1 LAGPAPH
8 LHVAK
13 TAPEQEES
21 IRRMAVTQTANGRA
35 PASPEDRGL
44 GGSWLTSWWIVGGF
58 AVLLLLILG
67 WGLIAHPTW
76 TAPTR
81 DPAWYTWRANV
92 ILQSNPGSI
101 AADWGPSNVFAGGYR
116 VTVPLAGAL
125 LQRVAAISP
134 YTFSAFLMV
143 AIPVL
148 TGLALGAGAF
158 RSRRD
163 GLVVLLTMLAA
174 AALFLTTPY
183 VGYLDDIT
191 VLFLI
196 SLVVAFSGAARTSWG
211 ARVAVFL
218 IAVAIAFTHPTS
230 ASLFGI
236 SLIAVFVFHFITSRL
251 SLGAALRSDGPLLM
265 STGGGMVLGLSMW
278 VVGIWGQTAKF
289 SDAASPPPYTKSF
302 FTERLTQ
309 WVGSL
314 SPLITAT
321 LIAVAIVSAVMMA
334 RRRRE
339 PTDQYTMVSIWWLL
353 PLGGALTVLVKTL
366 PYYRFLNA
374 TAAPIALVGLGAF
387 VAVRFF
393 LRMPGRARVAGVL
406 LSLLV
411 VGSLGWLFYNGLS
424 NRWVSESAQ
433 WANEPIRTS
442 LASVHVV
449 TEAAGQRPNILVMD
463 FDDGEDATGTNVAY
477 GWAKTY
483 TNIYR
488 TGLPGASA
496 RYSATYL
503 GTVEN
508 FLNDAPTTSAAGA
521 EKYDEWSRKY
531 LEDIDARRKLYPA
544 DPVAFVIGQFYK
556 GTVDEVAV
564 AANAVQV
571 GPDVWVLK
579 GPNLWVPAPDVV
591 TRAND
596 AAQAQQAAFD
606 DHAGPLGDPL
616 HTLRVLLGVFL
627 LAVLPGLIAAPFFEL
642 DDTPSRIALI
652 PGMSIVITLLSG
664 IALLAVWRGP
674 LTGTKAWAVVVLAL
688 AFSGVLR
695 FARRALTGAL
705 VSFGNFFN
713 RMFAVFSNRDF
724 ATLMGV
730 QFMTQAGQGVI
741 QGAIGKSIA
750 FGGAKG
756 FALTTVPSANYLLKV
771 VLALYVPYTL
781 ISPFIGVFIDR
792 FERRRVVSVANII
805 TAVAVTVIAAGIM
818 LPLGKKTSEGNITA
832 TVALI
837 LGLLA
842 AQGCVRVA
850 LAAKSAAI
858 PDVLSGRDLLQ
869 GNGLSEAGG
878 SLSQIVGVAFALA
891 AGAVVPEWMVVV
903 GGAVVLV
910 IGAYVAT
917 RLRHTQASRHEA
929 SFAHEASQVLRT
941 IVDGVKEVARRAPA
955 ALGVSSF
962 QMLRYQFWGFVL
974 FTFAL
979 YAKNLVQGGNAS
991 TVALAL
997 SGAGGLVGLGLG
1009 MVLAQKWKDSV
1020 PPIRLLLGS
1029 MILLGAG
1036 TIVFGAAVSLAGFAA
1051 LLFVGFFAF
1060 FIGKIAADT
1069 IVQQTMPDDFRG
1081 RAFALFDIAYNL
1093 GFIVP
1098 AFILSFIWIE
1108 DDPTRTRFILITS
1121 GIVFLVLTAFVA
1133 AWARRIKDQFSG
1145 KGDLVNVEGEPAVPA
1160 D

>member
-1 LAGPAPH
+1 
-8 LHVAK
+8 
-13 TAPEQEES
+13 
-21 IRRMAVTQTANGRA
+21 MAVTHTANGRVRVSSEA
-35 PASPEDRGL
+35 PGTGGGWL
-44 GGSWLTSWWIVGGF
+44 GSWWLIGGF
-58 AVLLLLILG
+58 AALLLLILG
-67 WGLIAHPTW
+67 WGLITHPTW

-92 ILQSNPGSI
+92 ILQSSPGSI
-101 AADWGPSNVFAGGYR
+101 AGDWGPGNVFAGGYR

-125 LQRVAAISP
+125 LQRIAAISP

-143 AIPVL
+143 SVPVL

-158 RSRRD
+158 RARRD
-163 GLVVLLTMLAA
+163 ALVVLLTMLAA

-211 ARVAVFL
+211 ARVGVFL

-230 ASLFGI
+230 ASLFGL
-236 SLIAVFVFHFITSRL
+236 SLLAVFVFHFITSRL

-265 STGGGMVLGLSMW
+265 STGAGMVLGLSMW
-278 VVGIWGQTAKF
+278 VIGIWGQRAKF

-302 FTERLTQ
+302 FVERLTQ
-309 WVGSL
+309 WIGSL
-314 SPLITAT
+314 SPLITGS
-321 LIAVAIVSAVMMA
+321 LVAVAIVSAVMLA

-339 PTDQYTMVSIWWLL
+339 PADEYTMVSAWWLL

-366 PYYRFLNA
+366 PYYRFVNA
-374 TAAPIALVGLGAF
+374 TAAPIALAGLGAF

-393 LRMPGRARVAGVL
+393 LRLPGRARIAGVL
-406 LSLLV
+406 LALLV
-411 VGSLGWLFYNGLS
+411 VGSLGWLFYDGLT
-424 NRWVSESAQ
+424 NRWVSASAQ
-433 WANEPIRTS
+433 WANEDVRTS

-449 TEAAGQRPNILVMD
+449 TEAAGERPNILVMD
-463 FDDGEDATGTNVAY
+463 FNDTEDATGTNVAY

-483 TNIYR
+483 TNIFR

-496 RYSATYL
+496 RYAATYL
-503 GTVEN
+503 GTLEN
-508 FLNDAPTTSAAGA
+508 FLAGRPTTSASGA

-531 LEDIDARRKLYPA
+531 LEDIAARRRTYPA
-544 DPVAFVIGQFYK
+544 APVAFVIGQFYK
-556 GTVDEVAV
+556 GNVDETAV
-564 AANAVQV
+564 AANAVAV
-571 GPDVWVLK
+571 GPDVWVLD
-579 GPNLWVPAPDVV
+579 GPGLWVPPPNVIAE
-591 TRAND
+591 ANA
-596 AAQAQQAAFD
+596 AAQAQQASFQ
-606 DHAGPLGDPL
+606 DHPGALGDPL
-616 HTLRVLLGVFL
+616 HTLRVLAGLLL
-627 LAVLPGLIAAPFFEL
+627 LAVLPGLIAAPFFEIE
-642 DDTPSRIALI
+642 DTPSRIALI

-664 IALLAVWRGP
+664 IALLGVWRGP
-674 LTGTKAWAVVVLAL
+674 LTGTKAWAVVALAL
-688 AFSGVLR
+688 GFAAALR
-695 FARRALTGAL
+695 FGRRALTGAL
-705 VSFGNFFN
+705 LAFGDFFN

-750 FGGAKG
+750 FGGEKG
-756 FALTTVPSANYLLKV
+756 FALSTVPSADYLLKV

-792 FERRRVVSVANII
+792 FERRKVVSRANII
-805 TAVAVTVIAAGIM
+805 TAVAVTLIAAGIM
-818 LPLGKKTSEGNITA
+818 LPLGKRTSEGDVTA
-832 TVALI
+832 TLGLI

-878 SLSQIVGVAFALA
+878 SLSQLAGVAFALA
-891 AGAVVPEWMVVV
+891 AGAIVPEWMVVV
-903 GGAVVLV
+903 GGAAVLV
-910 IGAYVAT
+910 IAAYIAR
-917 RLRHTQASRHEA
+917 RLRHAEA
-929 SFAHEASQVLRT
+929 SPHETSFAREASQVLRT
-941 IVDGVKEVARRAPA
+941 IVDGVKEVAHRAPA

-997 SGAGGLVGLGLG
+997 SGAGGLVGLALG
-1009 MVLAQKWKDSV
+1009 MVLAQKWKDRV
-1020 PPIRLLLGS
+1020 PPIRLLLAS
-1029 MILLGAG
+1029 MILLGVG

-1098 AFILSFIWIE
+1098 ALILSFIWIE
-1108 DDPTRTRFILITS
+1108 DDPTRTRFILIAS
-1121 GIVFLVLTAFVA
+1121 GVVFLVLTALVA
-1133 AWARRIKDQFSG
+1133 AWARRIKDQFAG
-1145 KGDLVNVEGEPAVPA
+1145 KGDLVTVAGEPAVPA
-1160 D
+1160 E